1 MTDNDIIKALECC
14 YNIKENCDKCP
25 CGFSSAEP
33 ACYDKIKKDA
43 LDLINRQKAE
53 IERLT
58 VPQELIDDDFC
69 GVVCEFAEELIE
81 KAKAEAVKE
90 FAEKV
95 KKYCVDIIVFDD
107 WCEESKLIDY
117 IEDLVNEM
125 VGDSD
130 AT

>member
-14 YNIKENCDKCP
+14 ISSENCDICP
-25 CGFSSAEP
+25 KYSTTCI
-33 ACYDKIKKDA
+33 DDLMKQA
-43 LDLINRQKAE
+43 LDLINHQKAE

-58 VPQELIDDDFC
+58 VPKELIDDDYC

-95 KKYCVDIIVFDD
+95 KGFMDDVPMCSEEDFIYVDYFELQD
-107 WCEESKLIDY
+107 KIDN
-117 IEDLVNEM
+117 LVKE
-125 VGDSD
+125 VAGD
-130 AT
+130 TE